1 MKAFEWEFWVFHDGA
16 PLHEAVKYEPE
27 RSIARS
33 SASPWRLA
41 PCQSSSHITKIQT
54 TVRLWVRSV
63 CIYIYTYIHLFVCS
77 CIYTC
82 LCLFSLFIC
91 SYVYIYIE
99 FCVYVCTYTYIH
111 THTHT
116 HTLRDLSLPPYL
128 SLSRSVHMRVCM
140 YMLLLGAR
148 ALSFHAHIQAQFEP
162 VQYTL
167 VWDCTCCRAEQK
179 PLLSC
184 PDS

>member
-77 CIYTC
+77 CIYTY

-99 FCVYVCTYTYIH
+99 FCVYVCTYTYIY

-116 HTLRDLSLPPYL
+116 HTYTHTQRSLSPSLSLPL
-128 SLSRSVHMRVCM
+128 SLCAHACVHVYVAAWSACTFFSCTHSSSV
-140 YMLLLGAR
+140 
-148 ALSFHAHIQAQFEP
+148 
-162 VQYTL
+162 
-167 VWDCTCCRAEQK
+167 
-179 PLLSC
+179 
-184 PDS
+184 